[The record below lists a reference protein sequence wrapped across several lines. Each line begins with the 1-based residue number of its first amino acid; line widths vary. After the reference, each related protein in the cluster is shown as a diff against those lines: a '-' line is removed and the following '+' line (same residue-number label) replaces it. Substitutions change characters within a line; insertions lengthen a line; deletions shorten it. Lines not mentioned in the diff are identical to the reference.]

1 MATVGNCKYTY
12 QLVENWAELPRR
24 EEFGACMDVATD
36 SQDRVYVFQR
46 TDPPVLVFDR
56 DGTYLRSWG
65 LGAITDSHG
74 LNIHDDI
81 VYLTDREDSVA
92 LKFTLEGKP
101 LQVLGQRGVHSD
113 TGCEKIMDMVPR
125 AAGPFNY
132 LTKIVPS
139 SSGDLYV
146 SDGYRNARVHRF
158 SADGLL
164 ISSWGEPGKTEPNQF
179 HVPHS
184 ILVHDQKVYVC
195 DRENNRIQIFSLDGK
210 YITMWT
216 DTQRPSDI
224 WVDKDGIFYI
234 AELPWSD
241 TRPYVSVLD
250 GDGKVLARWECR
262 VAHGITVDSH
272 GDIYV
277 ALTGDQ
283 PRISPG
289 KQVDK
294 YVRQR

>member
-1 MATVGNCKYTY
+1 MTNVGTGKYTY
-12 QLVENWAELPRR
+12 QLVENWARLPHGQ
-24 EEFGACMDVATD
+24 EFGACMDVATD

-56 DGTYLRSWG
+56 DGTYLRAWG

-92 LKFTLEGKP
+92 LKFTLDGKP
-101 LQVLGQRGVHSD
+101 LQVLGKRGVHSD
-113 TGCEKIMDMVPR
+113 TGCGKIMDMVPR

-132 LTKIVPS
+132 LTKIVPAP
-139 SSGDLYV
+139 SGEMYV

-158 SADGLL
+158 SDDGRL

-195 DRENNRIQIFSLDGK
+195 DRENNRIQIFTLDGQ

-224 WVDKDGIFYI
+224 WVDKDGTFYI

-250 GDGKVLARWECR
+250 DGGKVLARWECR

-294 YVRQR
+294 YVRQG